1 MSPYFYY
8 TILVFT
14 EVMLIGGGVP
24 EPGAELGGGGGGG
37 AGGGPALYPGVGGR
51 PSATG
56 LSSQAGKYNPRL
68 VPLITVLFRRPGLRA
83 PPPPNPFNFV
93 CGTCVADPFCLR
105 SAPVRYLIQV

>member
-1 MSPYFYY
+1 MSPYFYF

-14 EVMLIGGGVP
+14 GGGVP
-24 EPGAELGGGGGGG
+24 EPGAELGGGGGG

-68 VPLITVLFRRPGLRA
+68 VPLITVMFRRPGLRA
-83 PPPPNPFNFV
+83 PPTPLTSYVGPVLRTRSVFDRLRY
-93 CGTCVADPFCLR
+93 GT
-105 SAPVRYLIQV
+105 

>member
-24 EPGAELGGGGGGG
+24 EPGAELGGGGGG

-68 VPLITVLFRRPGLRA
+68 VPLITVMFRRPGLRA
-83 PPPPNPFNFV
+83 PPPPPTPLTSYVGPVLRTRSVFDRLRY
-93 CGTCVADPFCLR
+93 GT
-105 SAPVRYLIQV
+105 